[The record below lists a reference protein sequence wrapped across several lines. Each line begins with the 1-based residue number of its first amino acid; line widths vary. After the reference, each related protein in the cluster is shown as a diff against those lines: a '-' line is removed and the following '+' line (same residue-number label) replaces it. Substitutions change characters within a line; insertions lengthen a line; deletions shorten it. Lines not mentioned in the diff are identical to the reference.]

1 MEDENQ
7 FLRINISHELK
18 APVSN
23 LSMLLEMLYEY
34 DDVLEIKNK
43 REIIELG
50 IKETRRLKNLITQFL
65 YLREDTGLET
75 FELKKY
81 IFQDVIK
88 DIDVSMGLLFFYKN
102 LFVSRSLYSLFPN
115 HFILINKDLYSN
127 VVFNL
132 VENASKFTYGN
143 GWISTEADILVSL
156 SINKF
161 TYKKQGRMSI
171 TDNGVGIRK
180 KELFLY
186 SNDSNKDAYVSALR
200 VKGVGLG
207 VVRNILSLHG
217 VYLAVVSYPKRGT
230 KFFFNSQLIDES

>member
-1 MEDENQ
+1 MKAENQ
-7 FLRINISHELK
+7 SLRINISHELK

-34 DDVLEIKNK
+34 DDLLEIKKK

-65 YLREDTGLET
+65 YLREDIGLET
-75 FELKKY
+75 FKLKKY
-81 IFQDVIK
+81 VFHDVIK
-88 DIDVSMGLLFFYKN
+88 DIDLSTGLLFFYKN
-102 LFVSRSLYSLFPN
+102 LFISRNLYSFFSN

-127 VVFNL
+127 AVFNL

-156 SINKF
+156 SMNNF

-180 KELFLY
+180 KELFFY
-186 SNDSNKDAYVSALR
+186 SNNSNKDEYVSSLR
-200 VKGVGLG
+200 SKGVGLG

-217 VYLAVVSYPKRGT
+217 VSLAVVSYPKRGT
-230 KFFFNSQLIDES
+230 KFFFNSHVIEES